1 MEFIFVIVM
10 RGESKNELISR
21 IVDMSEDAQQDLYM
35 IINAGAVP
43 EEEEDPNIE
52 NLSDNEYS
60 KEAQYLQTIERL
72 EKKNEILREK
82 QYYMETEADEMRTR
96 IEEYEKIQQMLKEQ
110 MEEAR

>member
-1 MEFIFVIVM
+1 
-10 RGESKNELISR
+10 
-21 IVDMSEDAQQDLYM
+21 M

-96 IEEYEKIQQMLKEQ
+96 IEEYEKIQQTLKEQ